1 MTPRRLYLIRHG
13 ETDWN
18 AERRLQGQRDIP
30 LNDRGRAQSARCSDI
45 LRALLA
51 ASGRVAEEF
60 AFISSPLSRARETM
74 EIIRA
79 GLSLTPQHYV
89 VDNRLAEM
97 SFGRWEGLTYAEI
110 RALDR
115 TGLAMR
121 ERDKW
126 NFCPPNGESYAKLC
140 ARVSDWQA
148 ELVGDAIVAAH
159 GGVARALMVV
169 LGIRSPAE
177 APLGD
182 IAQGVIYEFGPSVVN
197 RHDWPVGSP
206 RRMGRE

>member
-30 LNDRGRAQSARCSDI
+30 LNDWGRAQSAHCGNI

-51 ASGRVAEEF
+51 ASGRAAEEF

-74 EIIRA
+74 EIIRT
-79 GLSLTPQHYV
+79 GLGLAPQPYV
-89 VDNRLAEM
+89 VDARLAEM
-97 SFGRWEGLTYAEI
+97 SFGSWEGLTYEEI
-110 RALDR
+110 RARDR
-115 TGLAMR
+115 AGLAMR

-126 NFCPPNGESYAKLC
+126 NFSPPDGESYAKLC
-140 ARVSDWQA
+140 ARVRDWHA
-148 ELVGDAIVAAH
+148 ELAGDAIVAAH
-159 GGVARALMVV
+159 GGVARTLMVV
-169 LGIRSPAE
+169 LGIRAPAE

-182 IAQGVIYEFGPSVVN
+182 IAQGVVYEFAPGVMR
-197 RHDWPVGSP
+197 RHD
-206 RRMGRE
+206 